1 METFGAAGALRVF
14 GCRLSVVSCLWSIA
28 RDHRQ
33 PITGNRQQSRCYPLP
48 IADIPADTPPP
59 RLRLLQF
66 GQRYALP
73 IPDLLMA
80 VLLAAAAV
88 IEFLTPEQ
96 LASLPPALFGLR
108 EELYFA
114 LFVEGGFLMA
124 QGTLVDIATRLRKRP
139 PLWAVMVIGAVLVP
153 FSIGTMDVLRLA
165 FQSGGM
171 LVLLPLL
178 VSLGGRFMVMWHM
191 PGYTTTQKIAARA
204 LISNRILTGLVLAV
218 ILTLLMITQDMHD
231 WTFGGR
237 SPLLVAG
244 AIYFGVAAFD
254 DWRVRQPRFAERP
267 RVLFRYDVIDI
278 NYFAPL

>member
-1 METFGAAGALRVF
+1 MVPLVKSGALAI
-14 GCRLSVVSCLWSIA
+14 G
-28 RDHRQ
+28 
-33 PITGNRQQSRCYPLP
+33 LP
-48 IADIPADTPPP
+48 DS
-59 RLRLLQF
+59 LL
-66 GQRYALP
+66 AL
-73 IPDLLMA
+73 IY
-80 VLLAAAAV
+80 LAAAAAPPVAEAPAWFHSVLAELHVLLV
-88 IEFLTPEQ
+88 I
-96 LASLPPALFGLR
+96 
-108 EELYFA
+108 
-114 LFVEGGFLMA
+114 EGGFLMF

-139 PLWAVMVIGAVLVP
+139 PLWMVMVIGAVLVP
-153 FSIGTMDVLRLA
+153 FSIGPMEVLRVA

-191 PGYTTTQKIAARA
+191 PAYTTTQKIAARA

-218 ILTLLMITQDMHD
+218 ILTLLMITQDMHN

-237 SPLLVAG
+237 SPLLIAG
-244 AIYFGVAAFD
+244 AIYFGVAAYD